1 MLAAAVCV
9 ALSPGAPASAGTG
22 PAPATTAVGAAAA
35 PDLAPSAEHPYS
47 DPHWWPLRRSTVVT
61 CIKTNCSSRG
71 SAYHGYWALDADGTK
86 GDPIFAA
93 GAGVFHVGSV
103 GAGCRASDTS
113 EDDGTWA
120 WVDHGA
126 GVVTR
131 YHHLLALTAREG
143 EYVTPATQIATM
155 GVSGTAPCTTAY
167 LHLEVRHGGV
177 KGTRVDPGQ
186 LTACVA
192 GRARQWP
199 AAWGLSSWDAL
210 RQHQVTG
217 VTSSSCVTP
226 GWTSTPAR
234 PGGVRALRGSGSA
247 TVTWPKAP
255 AGTDSVT
262 IATST
267 YHPSVPEWGAP
278 TYRVRSGSATSSAF
292 TGLQNGRSYRF
303 RISFH
308 NAEGSSSSSAW
319 VTVVPAAKPSVPRS
333 PRWLTATIHQ
343 VRFAWYKSTEHGTPT
358 TSYTVGLRKKLSSG
372 YGPWMTTK
380 VSRTTLNKN
389 FTGVRRGATYQVR
402 VRANSA
408 VGATAYTA
416 ARSVRVP
423 KG

>member
-1 MLAAAVCV
+1 MRQRPPTSRRAPSTRTATRTGGRCAARP
-9 ALSPGAPASAGTG
+9 SSPASRPTAG
-22 PAPATTAVGAAAA
+22 
-35 PDLAPSAEHPYS
+35 
-47 DPHWWPLRRSTVVT
+47 
-61 CIKTNCSSRG
+61 SRG

-186 LTACVA
+186 AHRLRRGPGAAVA
-192 GRARQWP
+192 GRLGAEPRGTRCVSTRSP
-199 AAWGLSSWDAL
+199 ASRAG
-210 RQHQVTG
+210 
-217 VTSSSCVTP
+217 SCVTP

-278 TYRVRSGSATSSAF
+278 TYRVRSGSATRLGLHRAAERPRTASAS
-292 TGLQNGRSYRF
+292 RSTTPR
-303 RISFH
+303 
-308 NAEGSSSSSAW
+308 AAGSSSAW

-358 TSYTVGLRKKLSSG
+358 TSLHRGPAQEAVERLRAVDDDEGVAHDAQQELHRCAAWRDLPGAGAREQRGRRHGVHRGTQRAGAEGLSRARPAG
-372 YGPWMTTK
+372 GP
-380 VSRTTLNKN
+380 SI
-389 FTGVRRGATYQVR
+389 G
-402 VRANSA
+402 
-408 VGATAYTA
+408 
-416 ARSVRVP
+416 P
-423 KG
+423 